1 MSGVGLSVRIWFTF
15 VSLWFEATHSGLDK
29 NLESPSASDR
39 KVKQFL
45 ALDSGHERVNLV
57 SGNPVNL
64 LWHTLCANFVRSL
77 LIWIKTEFY
86 LWFSS
91 LRIIRIS
98 FLAKLHKD
106 PITSLFHKF
115 RGLWRGLLW
124 QQLNFLMR
132 KLEWAKTF
140 QREEKKLH

>member
-57 SGNPVNL
+57 SGNLVNL
-64 LWHTLCANFVRSL
+64 L
-77 LIWIKTEFY
+77 
-86 LWFSS
+86 
-91 LRIIRIS
+91 
-98 FLAKLHKD
+98 
-106 PITSLFHKF
+106 
-115 RGLWRGLLW
+115 
-124 QQLNFLMR
+124 
-132 KLEWAKTF
+132 
-140 QREEKKLH
+140 